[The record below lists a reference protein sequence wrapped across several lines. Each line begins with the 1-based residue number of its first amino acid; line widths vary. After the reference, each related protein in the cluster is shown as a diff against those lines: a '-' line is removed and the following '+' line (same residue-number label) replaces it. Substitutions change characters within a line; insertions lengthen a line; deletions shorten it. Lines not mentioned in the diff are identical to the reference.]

1 MVKGRV
7 CKTLL
12 HQFESDRHLIHI
24 TARKEYRMST
34 KLYIVEYYYKTKW
47 GYADEF
53 LQLFKKNH
61 LPVLKKLI
69 EIGRIINL
77 NIAKPQFHTTED
89 GRWDYRVTITW
100 KDISLLND
108 GFDEKIIARELY
120 HDQET
125 FKKEEQRRF
134 DILSAH
140 WDLPVVDVGTE

>member
-1 MVKGRV
+1 MD
-7 CKTLL
+7 
-12 HQFESDRHLIHI
+12 QRH
-24 TARKEYRMST
+24 
-34 KLYIVEYYYKTKW
+34 
-47 GYADEF
+47 
-53 LQLFKKNH
+53 H